1 MSATTAV
8 QLTRQEGQTQNISN
22 LRRREAVLGYLFIL
36 PWILGFLIFI
46 LGPFLA
52 SLYLS
57 FTTYSILKPG
67 KWVMVANYV
76 RAFTDDRL
84 FWTVLGNTAYYVL
97 GSVPLRIVLAFGLA
111 LLLNQKVRGLA
122 VWRTLFYV
130 PSITPLIATFI
141 LWMYL
146 LNPKFGLINHALG
159 LFGIDPLPW
168 LTHPKWS
175 KPALLIMSVW
185 WVGGNMVIF
194 LAGLQ
199 GIPNHLYEAAKLDGA
214 NALRQM
220 LHITIP
226 MITPTIFFNLVMNL
240 INAFQVFAQ
249 SFVMTGGGPLNSTR
263 FYMHYLYDNA
273 FIYFKMG
280 YASALAWVLFIIIF
294 GMTMLVVKTSDR
306 WVFYTG

>member
-8 QLTRQEGQTQNISN
+8 QLTSEAQQAQSISS
-22 LRRREAVLGYLFIL
+22 LRRKEAVLGYLFIL

-67 KWVMVANYV
+67 KWVMFANYV

-199 GIPNHLYEAAKLDGA
+199 GIPKHLYEAAKLDGA
-214 NALRQM
+214 NAWRQM

>member
-67 KWVMVANYV
+67 KWVMFANYV

>member
-1 MSATTAV
+1 
-8 QLTRQEGQTQNISN
+8 L
-22 LRRREAVLGYLFIL
+22 IL

-57 FTTYSILKPG
+57 FTSYSILKPG
-67 KWVMVANYV
+67 RWVMLDNYV
-76 RAFTDDRL
+76 KAFTDDRL

-111 LLLNQKVRGLA
+111 MLLNQKVRGLA
-122 VWRTLFYV
+122 AWRTLFYV

-146 LNPKFGLINHALG
+146 LNPKFGLINHMLG

-220 LHITIP
+220 LHVTIP
-226 MITPTIFFNLVMNL
+226 MMTPTIFFNLIMNL

-249 SFVMTGGGPLNSTR
+249 SFVMTGGGPLNSTL
-263 FYMHYLYDNA
+263 FYMHYLYNNA
-273 FIYFKMG
+273 FVYFKMG

-294 GMTMLVVKTSDR
+294 GLTMLVVKTSDR